1 MKLTYWL
8 VPLVVLAFSLIG
20 CSAAA
25 PATGIA
31 EGQSLKEKA
40 GLEATAIVERAEATA
55 IVLRA
60 QTTAAAL
67 IRGAS
72 GPTSTPVPTSASANV
87 LPAPA
92 TPIPAA
98 THTPAPA
105 KADLPAPSSTDAVT
119 TTAEVGAAE
128 VEVLSVGFAAESNLI
143 IVNYR
148 ADPWVAQKF
157 WPGVLSVVDEATGTV
172 YNEVPV
178 MPVIGPL
185 VARPKEAGQLG
196 YVMFVNTLPG
206 LRAGALVTV
215 VLGDFKQEHV
225 TVTGDG

>member
-1 MKLTYWL
+1 VKRYDWL
-8 VPLVVLAFSLIG
+8 VPLVILAFSLIG

-25 PATGIA
+25 PATDMPD
-31 EGQSLKEKA
+31 GQSLKEKA
-40 GLEATAIVERAEATA
+40 ALEATAIVERAEATA

-72 GPTSTPVPTSASANV
+72 GPTSTPVQTSASVNV

-92 TPIPAA
+92 TPMPAV
-98 THTPAPA
+98 TRLPAPA
-105 KADLPAPSSTDAVT
+105 SAVLPSPSSTVAMT
-119 TTAEVGAAE
+119 SAAE
-128 VEVLSVGFAAESNLI
+128 FGATEVELLGVGFAAEGNFI

-148 ADPWVAQKF
+148 ADPRVAQSF
-157 WPGVLSVVDEATGTV
+157 WPGVLSVIDEATGAI
-172 YNEVPV
+172 YNEVPN

-185 VARPKEAGQLG
+185 IGRPKEAGQLG
-196 YVMFVNTLPG
+196 YVMLVNTPPG

>member
-1 MKLTYWL
+1 MT
-8 VPLVVLAFSLIG
+8 
-20 CSAAA
+20 
-25 PATGIA
+25 

-40 GLEATAIVERAEATA
+40 ALEATAIVQRAEATA

-72 GPTSTPVPTSASANV
+72 GPTSTPVQTYASVNV
-87 LPAPA
+87 LPV
-92 TPIPAA
+92 TQ
-98 THTPAPA
+98 TPAPA
-105 KADLPAPSSTDAVT
+105 SAVLPSPSSTGAVT
-119 TTAEVGAAE
+119 TTEEAAVAG
-128 VEVLSVGFAAESNLI
+128 VELLSVGFAADGELI

-148 ADPWVAQKF
+148 ADPRVAQKF
-157 WPGVLSVVDEATGTV
+157 WPGVLSVVDEATGAV

-185 VARPKEAGQLG
+185 IARPKMTGQLG
-196 YVMFVNTLPG
+196 YVMLVNTPPG
-206 LRAGALVTV
+206 LRAGSLVTV

-225 TVTGDG
+225 TVQ

>member
-1 MKLTYWL
+1 MKLNNWL
-8 VPLVVLAFSLIG
+8 VSLLVLVFSLAG
-20 CSAAA
+20 CAPTA
-25 PATGIA
+25 PANGMT

-40 GLEATAIVERAEATA
+40 ALEATAIVERAEATA

-72 GPTSTPVPTSASANV
+72 GPTSTPVQPSASANV

-92 TPIPAA
+92 TPMPAVPLA
-98 THTPAPA
+98 SAPA
-105 KADLPAPSSTDAVT
+105 SAALPSPSSTGTVT
-119 TTAEVGAAE
+119 TTEEAAVAG
-128 VEVLSVGFAAESNLI
+128 VELLSVGFAAEGELI
-143 IVNYR
+143 IVNYK

-185 VARPKEAGQLG
+185 IARPKEAGQLG
-196 YVMFVNTLPG
+196 YVMLVNTPPG
-206 LRAGALVTV
+206 LRAGSLVTV

-225 TVTGDG
+225 TVQ